1 LEKDPEFGIGHNM
14 ILVTRLNHSVLVL
27 NSDLIETIETAPD
40 TVVSLISGQKLIVL
54 ESPEEIVERVVKFR
68 RAIVAPPFPA
78 TRRIPPGNSYPA
90 AEFRGGNLAAVR
102 DQGKDEH

>member
-1 LEKDPEFGIGHNM
+1 MEKDPEFRIGHNM

-78 TRRIPPGNSYPA
+78 TRGPAGNSYPA
-90 AEFRGGNLAAVR
+90 GEFRGGNLAAVR
-102 DQGKDEH
+102 DQGREED

>member
-1 LEKDPEFGIGHNM
+1 LGKDPEFRIGHNM

-68 RAIVAPPFPA
+68 RAIVAPPFPE
-78 TRRIPPGNSYPA
+78 TRRTPTANSYPA

-102 DQGKDEH
+102 DQGKEEH